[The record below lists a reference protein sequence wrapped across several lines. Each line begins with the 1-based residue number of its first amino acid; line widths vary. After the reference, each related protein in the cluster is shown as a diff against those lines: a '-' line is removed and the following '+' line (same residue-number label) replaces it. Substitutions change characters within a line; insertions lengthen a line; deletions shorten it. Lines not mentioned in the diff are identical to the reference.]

1 MLETF
6 IKKNVYGKDYT
17 YFKDKKIQEAWISLT
32 GRKSITKEDIKLL
45 KIFKIEVK

>member
-1 MLETF
+1 MLETYTKHN
-6 IKKNVYGKDYT
+6 IYGKDYT